1 LATVGGVCG
10 DRNGVRREIRDFLS
24 GLALRYPGV
33 ADSVLAAL
41 ANVNPYTLLDR
52 ALSKAGGAAP
62 VPQDPDGLAPA
73 PSLRQDGHAPLDCSD
88 RPWAD

>member
-1 LATVGGVCG
+1 VAHQRRAPFPYEVIAVTVEQGK
-10 DRNGVRREIRDFLS
+10 F
-24 GLALRYPGV
+24 
-33 ADSVLAAL
+33 
-41 ANVNPYTLLDR
+41 NPYTLLDR

-73 PSLRQDGHAPLDCSD
+73 PSLRQDGHAPLDCKD